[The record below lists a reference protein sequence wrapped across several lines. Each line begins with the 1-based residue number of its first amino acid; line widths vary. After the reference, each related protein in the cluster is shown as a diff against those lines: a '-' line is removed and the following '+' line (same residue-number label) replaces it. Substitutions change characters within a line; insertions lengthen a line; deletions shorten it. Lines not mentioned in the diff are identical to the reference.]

1 MGRPKEI
8 KKNHNQSVI
17 AAVPIFKEKLSKLE
31 EFALDRTF
39 KVLTEREIMFFCPD
53 GLNISYYR
61 RRFSNAKYIY
71 FDKSFFSSV
80 QDYSRLL
87 LTKEFYDT
95 FSASEFLLVVQPDVY
110 IFRDDLD
117 HWVSQPFDYI
127 GAPWPHGM
135 QLNLKLGR
143 YLSVDGKAVISYV
156 GNGGFSL
163 RRTNQCKR
171 LIEEFPD
178 VIDTF
183 FKSGSSEDLF
193 FSIVG
198 QLSSSFILP
207 NQIVASK
214 FAIEVEAEHYQKICG
229 DVSPMGVHAFEK
241 YSPEFWREKIGAW
254 PDVDKS
260 MK

>member
-1 MGRPKEI
+1 MGRQVEI

-17 AAVPIFKEKLSKLE
+17 AAIPIFKEKLSKLE

-39 KVLTEREIMFFCPD
+39 QVLIEREIFFFCPD

-61 RRFSNAKYIY
+61 QRYPTAKYTY
-71 FDKSFFSSV
+71 FEKSYFASV
-80 QDYSRLL
+80 YDYSRLL
-87 LTKEFYDT
+87 LTKGFYDT
-95 FSASEFLLVVQPDVY
+95 FSNSEFLLIVQPDVY

-117 HWVSQPFDYI
+117 YWVSQPFDYI
-127 GAPWPHGM
+127 GAPWPQGM

-143 YLSVDGKAVISYV
+143 YLSVNGKAVISYV

-163 RRTNQCKR
+163 RRIQQCKR

-183 FKSGSSEDLF
+183 FKSGSNEDLF

-198 QLSSSFILP
+198 QLSTHFIMP
-207 NQIVASK
+207 NQIIASR
-214 FAIEVEAEHYQKICG
+214 FAIELEAEHYQKICG
-229 DVSPMGVHAFEK
+229 DVLPMGVHAFEK
-241 YSPEFWREKIGAW
+241 YTPQFWRKKIGDW
-254 PDVDKS
+254 PDGDS
-260 MK
+260 